1 MKSNIVIVESR
12 DILRV
17 GLKTIF
23 LEDERTGIIYEAT
36 SLDEMNAHL
45 RNAPIDLIVINQTLV
60 NEMSLL
66 PRGRF
71 VILMKYF
78 DMAILEAAYKNGARG
93 YIFEN
98 APTDLLRATLSLQ
111 QGEFLIDPSV
121 MGQLLEKISH
131 TLDRSVREKLLTPR
145 ERDILSLLQK
155 GIDRRSIAQ
164 QLGISETTLKT
175 HIKNITKKNDSVKL
189 H

>member
-1 MKSNIVIVESR
+1 MKPNIIIVESR
-12 DILRV
+12 DILRI

-36 SLDEMNAHL
+36 SLDEMNTHL
-45 RNAPIDLIVINQTLV
+45 QNASIDLVVINQALV
-60 NEMSLL
+60 DEIHLL
-66 PRGRF
+66 PHGRF
-71 VILMKYF
+71 VILMKHF
-78 DMAILEAAYKNGARG
+78 DIAVLEAAYKNGARG

-98 APTDLLRATLSLQ
+98 APADLLWATLSLK
-111 QGEFLIDPSV
+111 QGEFLIDPAV
-121 MGQLLEKISH
+121 TAQLLERISY
-131 TLDRSVREKLLTPR
+131 TLDHSVKEELLTPR

-164 QLGISETTLKT
+164 RLGISETTLKT
-175 HIKNITKKNDSVKL
+175 HIKNITKKSDGIKL